1 MQSLFDFP
9 GKFARLPH
17 DSKAMFD
24 GECRRSGDLGALDE
38 DGYLHFHCMAKPIL
52 NLNGNKVDL
61 RKLGRNTGASRGWGG
76 RG

>member
-9 GKFARLPH
+9 GKFGRLPH

-38 DGYLHFHCMAKPIL
+38 DGYLHFHMYGEADFESQRKQ
-52 NLNGNKVDL
+52 VDL
-61 RKLGRNTGASRGWGG
+61 RKFGT
-76 RG
+76 